1 MMTYIYKI
9 KQKVNVT
16 MWTKFWTSHN
26 LFKKAIFSNAFISEK
41 LSRNLIH
48 LHISDDGDKFF
59 FGRKYVRNSWVFLW
73 SPLSLL
79 FPNLINEIFDH
90 ISLISILGAIVLK
103 IKWTTKNCHDNSNF
117 FIGTAAGITNNSEK
131 YRAQSFTSLKAD
143 LH

>member
-59 FGRKYVRNSWVFLW
+59 LVENMLEILEFFDGPY
-73 SPLSLL
+73 SPLL

-90 ISLISILGAIVLK
+90 ISLISILGGIVLK

-117 FIGTAAGITNNSEK
+117 FIGTAAGITNNSK
-131 YRAQSFTSLKAD
+131 NTGHNRL

>member
-1 MMTYIYKI
+1 MLPCELNFELLTTCLKKLYFQTHLYQKNYQEIWYICTFLMT
-9 KQKVNVT
+9 VT
-16 MWTKFWTSHN
+16 N
-26 LFKKAIFSNAFISEK
+26 
-41 LSRNLIH
+41 
-48 LHISDDGDKFF
+48 FF

>member
-59 FGRKYVRNSWVFLW
+59 LVENMLEILEFFD
-73 SPLSLL
+73 SPYSPLL

-117 FIGTAAGITNNSEK
+117 FIGTAAGITNNSK
-131 YRAQSFTSLKAD
+131 NTGHNRL